1 TRWELVISDENG
13 NEKREYKGKKPF
25 PPFITWDGKDDKGKN
40 VSDGVYTAV
49 MTVKDRFGN
58 KGSSNTVR
66 ISARAKNPGVTL
78 TVMPEALSPG
88 AGVTFNVTP
97 HEAVD
102 VTETRIIVKK
112 GTETVHEIIYD
123 GLKDGFEWSGYLA
136 DGSVPAE
143 GESLDVYARI
153 TDKAGN
159 SGESLIIALPVT
171 APAGEVI
178 ETPVIEE
185 KPPVPALF
193 LMARIRFEENAYTL
207 DASQKSQLDKAVE
220 TLALYPEAKVRVEG
234 HTDNVGTRQA
244 NEKLSRERAEM
255 VKKYLVDK
263 GVSEERIITV
273 AYGEDM
279 PVDTNKNAK
288 GRANNRRVDVIMIS
302 R

>member
-1 TRWELVISDENG
+1 
-13 NEKREYKGKKPF
+13 
-25 PPFITWDGKDDKGKN
+25 
-40 VSDGVYTAV
+40 
-49 MTVKDRFGN
+49 
-58 KGSSNTVR
+58 
-66 ISARAKNPGVTL
+66 
-78 TVMPEALSPG
+78 
-88 AGVTFNVTP
+88 
-97 HEAVD
+97 
-102 VTETRIIVKK
+102 
-112 GTETVHEIIYD
+112 
-123 GLKDGFEWSGYLA
+123 
-136 DGSVPAE
+136 
-143 GESLDVYARI
+143 
-153 TDKAGN
+153 
-159 SGESLIIALPVT
+159 
-171 APAGEVI
+171 
-178 ETPVIEE
+178 
-185 KPPVPALF
+185 
-193 LMARIRFEENAYTL
+193 MARIRFEETAYTL